1 MLSDWIRLVQ
11 NLKFYLFATN
21 WCTVELSSGSHGQAA
36 GQRGLTVLGHLAG
49 VFDQSGVAKSF
60 RSVSPYCIAWS
71 DVALHV
77 CHETVPKSQILYA
90 FNGNIVALCIADS
103 RQVIFCIL
111 YLYHSVAVG
120 PANLDQC
127 PIAGCCHLAD
137 VMAWGGGRSWVRIP
151 VLQGVMGSDGICK
164 YLSCFKFNPMLMY
177 ACVRCF
183 CLY

>member
-11 NLKFYLFATN
+11 ILKFYLFATN

-103 RQVIFCIL
+103 RQVIF
-111 YLYHSVAVG
+111 S
-120 PANLDQC
+120 
-127 PIAGCCHLAD
+127 
-137 VMAWGGGRSWVRIP
+137 IP
-151 VLQGVMGSDGICK
+151 VCGCRPGKSWPVSNCRVLPPGRCNGLRGQEVMGSNPGVARSDGQWWN
-164 YLSCFKFNPMLMY
+164 L
-177 ACVRCF
+177 
-183 CLY
+183 